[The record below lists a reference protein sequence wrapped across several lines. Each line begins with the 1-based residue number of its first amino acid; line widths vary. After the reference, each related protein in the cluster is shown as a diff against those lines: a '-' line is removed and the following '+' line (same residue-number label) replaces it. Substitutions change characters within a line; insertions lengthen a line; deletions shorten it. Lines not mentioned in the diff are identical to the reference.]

1 MGSDDVVK
9 AFNSLMQYVF
19 KMETIPEN
27 EKDPKELLNFWGQF
41 LLEIRKSVGDKKT
54 KLNVVDMLRNQITD
68 IDKF

>member
-1 MGSDDVVK
+1 
-9 AFNSLMQYVF
+9 
-19 KMETIPEN
+19 METIPEN

>member
-1 MGSDDVVK
+1 
-9 AFNSLMQYVF
+9 MQYVF